1 MTNLLEQLDETIRA
15 RGLFRRR
22 QKILVAVSGGVDSMV
37 LLHALNALAKKNHWR
52 LTVAHLNHQLRGR
65 SSDADERL
73 VARAAKSLGL
83 PLETTRVDVK
93 QLARTGSLSLEMA
106 ARKARHEFLAQT
118 AARLKISQIALAHH
132 ADDQVELFF
141 LRLFRGAGSEGLAGM
156 KWSGAS
162 PADRNIQLVRPL
174 LEVTKESL
182 HAYAAA
188 QNIPFREDASNASL
202 DIQRNRI
209 RHELLPLLIRN
220 YQPALRHTILR
231 AMEILKGESE
241 VLSEISE
248 QWLGP
253 HGQDAG
259 GTKKTEFAKLPVAVQ
274 RRCIQ
279 VQLLHAGIPV
289 DFSLVERLRLRPARS
304 FTILPE
310 STNDSGATLPCV
322 TVRCDAAG
330 CVHLEENSTVATK
343 TDRTRIRMG
352 EKPGKILFGGKIIR
366 WKILR
371 QKEFRIPRPPAGKEG
386 FDADKV
392 GERIVLRHWEAG
404 DRFQPI
410 GMARPVKLQ
419 DLFTNQKIPRA
430 RRHDLIV
437 ATTSENEL
445 FWVEGLRI
453 GERFKLTPQTKRQII
468 WQWSLGKNT
477 RLRVS
482 THHVRLAQ
490 LKNVRRK

>member
-1 MTNLLEQLDETIRA
+1 VTNLLEQLDETIRA

-93 QLARTGSLSLEMA
+93 QLARTGRLSLEMA

-231 AMEILKGESE
+231 AMEILKEESE
-241 VLSEISE
+241 VVSRIAED
-248 QWLGP
+248 WLDS
-253 HGQDAG
+253 HGQDARA
-259 GTKKTEFAKLPVAVQ
+259 TKKTDFAKLPVAVQ

-279 VQLLHAGIPV
+279 VQLLRQGIPV
-289 DFSLVERLRLRPARS
+289 DFKLVERLRLRPAQS
-304 FTILPE
+304 FTIMSE
-310 STNDSGATLPCV
+310 SARASGAELPLV
-322 TVRCDAAG
+322 TVQCDSAG
-330 CVHLEENSTVATK
+330 RFHLEENSAVASNAERMPVQFTGDAGTV
-343 TDRTRIRMG
+343 
-352 EKPGKILFGGKIIR
+352 LFGGKNIQ

-371 QKEFRIPRPPAGKEG
+371 QKGFRIPQLQHGKET

-392 GERIVLRHWEAG
+392 GKSIVLRHWEAG